1 MTEGGGSFPYRR
13 IVDDLRAEIAAG
25 RRAPG
30 ERLPSEHDLAA
41 QYAAS
46 RPTVRRAIA
55 VLKAEGLV
63 VSEQG
68 RGMFVRSTPHV
79 RLLLSGANYRKH
91 RNAGLPGFNAQVR
104 EQGQVPEQRLLD
116 VITIPASSEIAQRLN
131 LAEDEQVV
139 VRKRLFMING
149 QPVAFCDSY
158 YAEAMVRGT
167 AITQLRRIKGGVN
180 GLIEDSAGP
189 IRRRLARSVDELSA
203 RMPSRNEL
211 DGLQLATGVPVVDIV
226 RTVYDTNGNP
236 VEVQHTVAA
245 ADRHQFQ
252 YEVSM
257 T

>member
-13 IVDDLRAEIAAG
+13 IVDDLRAEITTG
-25 RRAPG
+25 QRAPG

-41 QYAAS
+41 RYAAS

-91 RNAGLPGFNAQVR
+91 RNAGQSGFNAQVR
-104 EQGQVPEQRLLD
+104 EQGQIPEQRLLD
-116 VITIPASSEIAQRLN
+116 VNTIPASVDMAQRLR
-131 LAEDEQVV
+131 LAEDEQIV
-139 VRKRLFMING
+139 VRKRLFLIND
-149 QPVAFCDSY
+149 QPVSFCDSY
-158 YAEAMVRGT
+158 YAEVMVRGT
-167 AITQLRRIKGGVN
+167 AITKSGRIKGGVN
-180 GLIEDSAGP
+180 SLIEDPAGP
-189 IRRRLARSVDELSA
+189 IRRRLARSVDELLA
-203 RMPSRNEL
+203 RMPSRNEM
-211 DGLQLATGVPVVDIV
+211 DGLQLATGIPVVEIV
-226 RTVYDTNGNP
+226 RTVYDMNGNP
-236 VEVQHTVAA
+236 IEVQHTVAA

>member
-1 MTEGGGSFPYRR
+1 MAEDRGSFPYRR
-13 IVDDLRAEIAAG
+13 IVDDLRAAIATG
-25 RRAPG
+25 QRAPG
-30 ERLPSEHDLAA
+30 ERLPSEHELASE
-41 QYAAS
+41 YGAS

-91 RNAGLPGFNAQVR
+91 RDAGLPGFNAQVR

-116 VITIPASSEIAQRLN
+116 VITIAASADVAQRLN

-139 VRKRLFMING
+139 VRKRLFMINA
-149 QPVAFCDSY
+149 QPVSFCDSY
-158 YAEAMVRGT
+158 YPATMVTGT
-167 AITQLRRIKGGVN
+167 TIAKRQKIRGGVN
-180 GLIEDSAGP
+180 SLIEDPDGP
-189 IRRRLARSVDELSA
+189 IRRRIARSVDELLA
-203 RMPSRNEL
+203 RMPSQDEL
-211 DGLQLATGVPVVDIV
+211 DGLQLTAGVPVVVIV
-226 RTVYDTNGNP
+226 RTVYDVNGDP
-236 VEVQHTVAA
+236 IEVQHTIAA

-257 T
+257 I